1 MLVSDSMD
9 AEASLDFV
17 GCCSEAQMVR
27 MGSNHS
33 ADEVD
38 LLEEDL
44 HGVLVLR

>member
-1 MLVSDSMD
+1 MF
-9 AEASLDFV
+9 AEACLDFD
-17 GCCSEAQMVR
+17 GCCSEDQMVR
-27 MGSNHS
+27 MGGNHS